1 MDPSS
6 RAQARSLGYALLAE
20 LLERGVSDETRE
32 AAQASDALAAAI
44 GGADDDAL
52 AADHERA
59 FGWAAPPLA
68 GFYLDPERLVG
79 GARTDALHALL
90 DAAGYTPD
98 LRHRDVEHLSTAL
111 RALAF
116 LSGAESDAREDG
128 HEGAVEKV
136 EGLSRRLLDEHVL
149 RWLPIFVL
157 AVRRTGLPFPAAI
170 ASELDALVRSHRDAL
185 AGPAPRF
192 DLPEAPALLE
202 DDETGLREIGTYLSA
217 PAHAGFVLTRE
228 DVARLGRGLNVPR
241 GFGDR
246 TQLIV
251 NLLRSA
257 ARFDALD
264 ALLEALEE
272 EAGAQAEGLAGYGDV
287 TAPWRARIDESR
299 ALLRALRE
307 RAEALP

>member
-20 LLERGVSDETRE
+20 LLERGVTDATRD
-32 AAQASDALAAAI
+32 AATVSDAMAAAI
-44 GGADDDAL
+44 EAGDADGL

-79 GARTDALHALL
+79 GPRTDALLALF
-90 DAAGYTPD
+90 DAAGYAPD
-98 LRHRDVEHLSTAL
+98 LRSRDAEHLSVTL

-116 LSGAESDAREDG
+116 LSGAEADAREDG
-128 HEGAVEKV
+128 HEGAVERV
-136 EGLSRRLLDEHVL
+136 EVLARRLLDEHVL
-149 RWLPIFVL
+149 RWLPIFAL
-157 AVRRTGLPFPAAI
+157 AVRRTALAFPV
-170 ASELDALVRSHRDAL
+170 ALVDELEALIGSHREALPGATPAFALPDA
-185 AGPAPRF
+185 PP
-192 DLPEAPALLE
+192 LLE
-202 DDETGLREIGTYLSA
+202 DDETGLREIGAYLSA

-264 ALLEALEE
+264 ALLEALEG
-272 EAGAQAEGLAGYGDV
+272 EAADQRDRLTSWGPAT
-287 TAPWRARIDESR
+287 TAWRGRIDETLSI
-299 ALLRALRE
+299 LRALRE
-307 RAEALP
+307 RAGALP